1 MLFSSH
7 IDIRIDGDEYSLST
21 GYRESARAESRRFGN
36 ARNMAPE
43 RSPES
48 PAVAVLP
55 AERRRHGGISR
66 RGRARPLQR
75 RSIAVVELGSCAHE
89 QSRRPASAALV
100 EAFPREGRANQGG
113 TTKGFGPLVPGI

>member
-1 MLFSSH
+1 MVFSSH

-21 GYRESARAESRRFGN
+21 GYREPAQAESRRFGN

-48 PAVAVLP
+48 PAVAALLAEATP
-55 AERRRHGGISR
+55 ARGMSR

-75 RSIAVVELGSCAHE
+75 RSIAVVERSHCLYPMGH
-89 QSRRPASAALV
+89 
-100 EAFPREGRANQGG
+100 
-113 TTKGFGPLVPGI
+113 